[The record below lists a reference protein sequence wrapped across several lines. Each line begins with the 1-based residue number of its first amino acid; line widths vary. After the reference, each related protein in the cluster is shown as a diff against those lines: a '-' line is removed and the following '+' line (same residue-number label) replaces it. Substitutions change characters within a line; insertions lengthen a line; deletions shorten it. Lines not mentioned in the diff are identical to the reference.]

1 MSKKQIK
8 AKKTNVTPAPVETI
22 RSLPGW
28 FINARLH
35 AWGIFA
41 LGLLLYV
48 NTLGH
53 DYAQDDA
60 IVITQNMFTT
70 KGVSGIPGILQYD
83 TFYGYFKEEGK
94 ANLVA
99 GGRYRPLTLVLFAI
113 EYQLFGQSPFM
124 GHLVNALLYGLT
136 GFVLYWLLLQFFQ
149 PKKDPTKAYFIAIA
163 ASILFIT
170 HPIHTE
176 AVANIKG
183 RDEIVA
189 LLGSLAALYCSFR
202 AYFTKKNWLGIIAG
216 ILFFLALMSK
226 ENAITFVVVAPLTLY
241 FFTKAKAK
249 QLVFQTLPFVAA
261 AAFFLAIRTSVIG
274 FGVGD
279 PPMELMNNPFIK
291 WVGDRYVPFTSS
303 ERLATVLFTLGR
315 YLQLL
320 VFPHP
325 LTHDYYPRHI
335 GIMSFGDWQVLLSL
349 LIYIGLGIYALL
361 GLRRKDPIAYGILF
375 YLITLSIVSNI
386 VFPIGTNMAERLL
399 FMPSVGFSIAIAALA
414 YRLTFRKKLTR
425 FEQLYP
431 ALSVLLLIGILFS
444 LKTIARNPAWE
455 SNFTLFTTDI
465 QTSYN
470 SAKLRN
476 ALGSELVTRSVDEK
490 DEQQRLLMLREA
502 AGHLQEAIKI
512 HPLYAN
518 AYLYLGICYRFL
530 GQYDQAITYSQKAME
545 LDPEKASNE
554 LANVYYEAGRQAA
567 QEQGDWQKA
576 IGFLE
581 AGRQLRPNDY
591 SIVQGLGVAYG
602 NLGNLEKAIEY
613 FSKAVELNP
622 NDADAWFNLGSAYYN
637 AGQPEKGNEYIQKAV
652 EIEPGI
658 MQRRQGN

>member
-1 MSKKQIK
+1 M
-8 AKKTNVTPAPVETI
+8 NPTPTEAALT
-22 RSLPGW
+22 LPGW
-28 FINARLH
+28 FVNARLH
-35 AWGIFA
+35 AWLAFA
-41 LGLLLYV
+41 LGFLLYV

-70 KGVSGIPGILQYD
+70 EGIQGIPGILQYD

-99 GGRYRPLTLVLFAI
+99 GGRYRPLTLVMFAI
-113 EYQLFGQSPFM
+113 EYQLFGQSPFI
-124 GHLVNALLYGLT
+124 GHLMNALLYGLT
-136 GFVLYWLLLQFFQ
+136 GFVLYWLLLQLFQ
-149 PKKDPTKAYFIAIA
+149 PKKDPAKAYFIAIA
-163 ASILFIT
+163 ASILFVA
-170 HPIHTE
+170 HPVHTE

-189 LLGSLAALYCSFR
+189 LLGSLAALYFSFR
-202 AYFTKKNWLGIIAG
+202 AYSTKKNYLHIVAG
-216 ILFFLALMSK
+216 MLFFLALMSK
-226 ENAITFVVVAPLTLY
+226 ENAITFVLVAPLTFY
-241 FFTKAKAK
+241 FFTKANTK
-249 QLVFQTLPFVAA
+249 QLVFQALPFVAA

-274 FGVGD
+274 LGVGD

-291 WVGDRYVPFTSS
+291 WVGDRYVPFTSG
-303 ERLATVLFTLGR
+303 ERLATVLFTLGK
-315 YLQLL
+315 YSQLL

-335 GIMSFGDWQVLLSL
+335 GIMSFGDWQVLFGL
-349 LIYIGLGIYALL
+349 LLYIGLVIYALL
-361 GLRRKDPIAYGILF
+361 GLRRKDPIAYGIWF
-375 YLITLSIVSNI
+375 YLLTLSIVSNI
-386 VFPIGTNMAERLL
+386 VFPVGTNMAERLL
-399 FMPSVGFSIAIAALA
+399 FMPSVGFCIALAALA

-425 FEQLYP
+425 FGQLYP
-431 ALSVLLLIGILFS
+431 ALSVLVIIGILFS
-444 LKTIARNPAWE
+444 IQTIARNPAWE
-455 SNFTLFTTDI
+455 SNFALFTTDI

-490 DEQQRLLMLREA
+490 DEQQRLLLLREA
-502 AGHLQEAIKI
+502 AGHLQEAIEI

-518 AYLYLGICYRFL
+518 AYLYLGICYRFM
-530 GQYDQAITYSQKAME
+530 GQYDQAIVYAQKAME
-545 LDPEKASNE
+545 LDPEKATNE
-554 LANVYYEAGRQAA
+554 LANAYYEAGRQAA

-591 SIVQGLGVAYG
+591 GIIQGLGVAYG

-613 FSKAVELNP
+613 FTKAVELNP

-637 AGQPEKGNEYIQKAV
+637 AGQPEKGNEYIQKAT